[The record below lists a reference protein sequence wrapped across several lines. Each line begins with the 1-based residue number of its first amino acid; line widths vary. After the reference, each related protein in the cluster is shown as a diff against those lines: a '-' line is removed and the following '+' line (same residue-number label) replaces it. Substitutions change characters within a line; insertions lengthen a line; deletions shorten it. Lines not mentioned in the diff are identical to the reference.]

1 MESKYT
7 HLQQMRENEARREV
21 DRELDKMWY
30 DLAMKEA
37 EKKINIHRYFIVI
50 IFKKI

>member
-7 HLQQMRENEARREV
+7 HLQQMRENEARREA

-37 EKKINIHRYFIVI
+37 ENKVKINRNCMVI